1 MVRAGDPAAVAAD
14 ADAAGGAQSPWVEKR
29 AVVAA
34 DANTAG
40 GVGGGDP
47 VAVGEEAGG
56 GGEWEAAAWASAN
69 SEVELRRR
77 HMSHQ
82 RRDSGTC
89 GIARGGR
96 TNVRPKKC
104 VFVLFSCRR

>member
-1 MVRAGDPAAVAAD
+1 VAAD

-56 GGEWEAAAWASAN
+56 GGEWEAAAWVSTN
-69 SEVELRRR
+69 SEVAP
-77 HMSHQ
+77 S
-82 RRDSGTC
+82 
-89 GIARGGR
+89 AAY
-96 TNVRPKKC
+96 VAPKKRLRYLRDRTGRQNDGPTLEC
-104 VFVLFSCRR
+104 RTKKCPHFVLFSV

>member
-1 MVRAGDPAAVAAD
+1 MAAD

-29 AVVAA
+29 VVVAA

-69 SEVELRRR
+69 SEIKLRRR

-89 GIARGGR
+89 GIARGGSHPR
-96 TNVRPKKC
+96 WNVAPKSIHALYLL
-104 VFVLFSCRR
+104 VVGD